1 MATWPAF
8 TPAKTCIIPN
18 HFINNQTC
26 LFFAFIPAK
35 KTRDLGYTRCEFH
48 LITRLWWPGEVLL
61 RVSRSLTIKQ
71 MATVSAV
78 AMVTICIF
86 IVIQLFHFVQ
96 QRRIDYAQQ
105 MENVAH
111 TVRQPLSEAVLKAD
125 IPQAERILNTLK
137 PAGILSRA
145 DVVLPNAF
153 QALHADFAPE
163 KPVPRWVARLFELP
177 VQITLPLYSVERSGL
192 PKPIAYLVLQAD
204 SSRVYQFLLS
214 TLSTMIT
221 TYLLLALIL
230 SIAISWCINR
240 LIVHPLR
247 DLSRDLQ
254 ELPPQAILT
263 HKMKLPNNHRDD
275 EIGMLIRSYN
285 RNQQVLESI
294 HDEMSRMTTHFAVT
308 DLPNR
313 ALFLALLEQHISHR
327 HNRQAWG
334 LMVIRIETLQE
345 ANGVLS
351 DEQRDTLMLTLVEKI
366 RSTVD
371 DHSLLAQTG
380 PSDFALLMKRAHNPF
395 RAMRLARNL
404 MIRINQPVNLQQL
417 QLRPNASIGL
427 ALHEE
432 SSISAS
438 EQLDRATSAMM
449 SARHQGKN
457 QILFFDPALTERAQ
471 KRLTQEH
478 DILQGLQDEQFA
490 LYLQPQINMETGELA
505 GAEALLRMRM
515 PDGSYGLSE
524 EFIASA
530 EEIGV
535 ISAIGRWVFEEACRI
550 LAAWQKQGINIP
562 LSVNISAVQ
571 LRDASMVSHLQGLLE
586 RHRIAPGNFVL
597 EITETAQIG
606 DAEQAIALLR
616 LLQQTGV
623 AVALDDF
630 GMGYSNLN
638 YLHQFKALP
647 VNKLKMDRSFVA
659 ALPDDDTM
667 VRIVAAIADIIHL
680 DVIAEGVETAEQR
693 DWLLARGIT
702 IGQGYLYA
710 EALPLHVFNQRW
722 LASPQLPV

>member
-1 MATWPAF
+1 M
-8 TPAKTCIIPN
+8 
-18 HFINNQTC
+18 
-26 LFFAFIPAK
+26 
-35 KTRDLGYTRCEFH
+35 
-48 LITRLWWPGEVLL
+48 

-71 MATVSAV
+71 MAAVSAV
-78 AMVTICIF
+78 ALITISVF

-96 QRRIDYAQQ
+96 QRRMDYAQQ
-105 MENVAH
+105 MENIAH

-125 IPQAERILNTLK
+125 IPQAETLLQTLK

-153 QALHADFAPE
+153 QALRADFETE
-163 KPVPRWVARLFELP
+163 KPVPRLVARLFELP
-177 VQITLPLYSVERSGL
+177 VQITLPLYSVERKGL
-192 PKPIAYLVLQAD
+192 PKPLAYLVLQAD
-204 SSRVYQFLLS
+204 SWRVYQFILS
-214 TLSTMIT
+214 TLSTMIM

-247 DLSRDLQ
+247 DISRELQ
-254 ELPPQAILT
+254 ELPPQAILA
-263 HKMKLPNNHRDD
+263 HKLTLPPGHRDD

-285 RNQQVLESI
+285 RNQQVLESV
-294 HDEMSRMTTHFAVT
+294 HDEMSRLTTHYVVT

-313 ALFLALLEQHISHR
+313 TLFLALLEQYSSHHHR
-327 HNRQAWG
+327 NKNFG
-334 LMVIRIETLQE
+334 VMVIRIETLQE

-351 DEQRDTLMLTLVEKI
+351 NEQRDTLMLTLVEKI
-366 RSTVD
+366 RSAID
-371 DHSLLAQTG
+371 DHTLLAQLG
-380 PSDFALLMKRAHNPF
+380 PSDFALLLKRAHNPF
-395 RAMRLARNL
+395 RAIRLARNL
-404 MIRINQPVNLQQL
+404 MIRLNQSVNLHQL
-417 QLRPNASIGL
+417 QLRPNASIGI
-427 ALHEE
+427 ALRDGIVIPPNELLE
-432 SSISAS
+432 
-438 EQLDRATSAMM
+438 RAISAMM

-478 DILQGLQDEQFA
+478 DILQGLQDEKFT
-490 LYLQPQINMETGELA
+490 LFLQPQINMKTGALV
-505 GAEALLRMRM
+505 GAEALLRMRQ

-524 EFIASA
+524 EFITSA

-550 LAAWQKQGINIP
+550 LAGWQKRGITLS

-571 LRDASMVSHLQGLLE
+571 LRDANMVSHLQGLLD
-586 RHRIAPGNFVL
+586 RHRIAPGSFVL
-597 EITETAQIG
+597 ELTETTRIG
-606 DAEQAIALLR
+606 DAEQAVSLLR
-616 LLQQTGV
+616 ALQQVGV

-638 YLHQFKALP
+638 ALHQLKALP

-667 VRIVAAIADIIHL
+667 VRIVAAIAEIIDL
-680 DVIAEGVETAEQR
+680 DVIAEGVETEEQR
-693 DWLLARGIT
+693 DWLLARGIQ

-710 EALPLHVFNQRW
+710 EALPLSLFGARW
-722 LASPQLPV
+722 LNDS

>member
-1 MATWPAF
+1 
-8 TPAKTCIIPN
+8 
-18 HFINNQTC
+18 
-26 LFFAFIPAK
+26 
-35 KTRDLGYTRCEFH
+35 
-48 LITRLWWPGEVLL
+48 
-61 RVSRSLTIKQ
+61 

-78 AMVTICIF
+78 AMVTISIF

-105 MENVAH
+105 MENIAH
-111 TVRQPLSEAVLKAD
+111 TVRQPLSEAVLKGD
-125 IPQAERILNTLK
+125 IPQAEHILNTLK

-153 QALHADFAPE
+153 QALHADFVPD
-163 KPVPRWVARLFELP
+163 KPVPLFVARLFELP
-177 VQITLPLYSVERSGL
+177 VQITLPLYSVERTGL

-230 SIAISWCINR
+230 SVAISWCINR

-247 DLSRDLQ
+247 NLSRDLQ

-263 HKMKLPNNHRDD
+263 HKLDLPQNHRDD

-313 ALFLALLEQHISHR
+313 ALFLALLDQHISHR
-327 HNRQAWG
+327 HRRQPWG

-371 DHSLLAQTG
+371 DHTLLAQTG

-404 MIRINQPVNLQQL
+404 MIRINQPVNLHQL

-427 ALHEE
+427 ALHDDDLV
-432 SSISAS
+432 SAS

-478 DILQGLQDEQFA
+478 DILQGLQDDQFA

-550 LAAWQKQGINIP
+550 LAGWQKQGINIP

-571 LRDASMVSHLQGLLE
+571 LRDASMVTHLQGLLE

-606 DAEQAIALLR
+606 DAEQAIQLLR
-616 LLQQTGV
+616 SLQQTGV

-680 DVIAEGVETAEQR
+680 DVIAEGVETEEQR

-702 IGQGYLYA
+702 IAQGYLYA
-710 EALPLHVFNQRW
+710 EALPLPVFNQRW
-722 LASPQLPV
+722 LSRWSHPE

>member
-1 MATWPAF
+1 M
-8 TPAKTCIIPN
+8 
-18 HFINNQTC
+18 
-26 LFFAFIPAK
+26 
-35 KTRDLGYTRCEFH
+35 
-48 LITRLWWPGEVLL
+48 L

-404 MIRINQPVNLQQL
+404 MIRINQPVNLHQL

-550 LAAWQKQGINIP
+550 LAGWQKQGINIP

-710 EALPLHVFNQRW
+710 EALPLHIFNQRW
-722 LASPQLPV
+722 LNSSQLLE

>member
-1 MATWPAF
+1 
-8 TPAKTCIIPN
+8 
-18 HFINNQTC
+18 
-26 LFFAFIPAK
+26 
-35 KTRDLGYTRCEFH
+35 
-48 LITRLWWPGEVLL
+48 LL

-78 AMVTICIF
+78 ALVTICIF

-96 QRRIDYAQQ
+96 QRRVDYAQQ

-163 KPVPRWVARLFELP
+163 KPVPRFVARLFELP

-230 SIAISWCINR
+230 SVAISWCINR

-247 DLSRDLQ
+247 NISRELQ
-254 ELPPQAILT
+254 ELPPPAILT
-263 HKMKLPNNHRDD
+263 HKLTLPHNHRDD

-294 HDEMSRMTTHFAVT
+294 HDEMSRLTTHFAVT

-313 ALFLALLEQHISHR
+313 ALFLALLDQHIRHR
-327 HNRQAWG
+327 HSQQPWG

-366 RSTVD
+366 RSTID
-371 DHSLLAQTG
+371 DHTLLAQTG

-404 MIRINQPVNLQQL
+404 MLRINQPVNLYQL

-427 ALHEE
+427 ALHDDNTV
-432 SSISAS
+432 SAG
-438 EQLDRATSAMM
+438 EQLARATSAMM

-478 DILQGLQDEQFA
+478 DILQGLQDGQFA
-490 LYLQPQINMETGELA
+490 LYLQPQINMATGELA

-535 ISAIGRWVFEEACRI
+535 ISALGRWVFEEACRI
-550 LAAWQKQGINIP
+550 IAGWQRHGINLP

-571 LRDASMVSHLQGLLE
+571 LRDASVVSHLQGLLE

-606 DAEQAIALLR
+606 DAEQAMALLR
-616 LLQQTGV
+616 SLQQTGV

-710 EALPLHVFNQRW
+710 EALPLSVFNQRW
-722 LASPQLPV
+722 LASSSPSE

>member
-1 MATWPAF
+1 M
-8 TPAKTCIIPN
+8 
-18 HFINNQTC
+18 
-26 LFFAFIPAK
+26 
-35 KTRDLGYTRCEFH
+35 
-48 LITRLWWPGEVLL
+48 L

-78 AMVTICIF
+78 AMVTISIF

-105 MENVAH
+105 MENIAH
-111 TVRQPLSEAVLKAD
+111 TVRQPLSEAVLKGD

-153 QALHADFAPE
+153 QALHADFVPE
-163 KPVPRWVARLFELP
+163 KPVPRFVARLFELP
-177 VQITLPLYSVERSGL
+177 VQITLPLYSVERTGL

-230 SIAISWCINR
+230 SVAISWCINR

-247 DLSRDLQ
+247 NLSRDLQ

-263 HKMKLPNNHRDD
+263 HKLDLPHNHRDD

-294 HDEMSRMTTHFAVT
+294 HDEMSRLTTHFAVT

-313 ALFLALLEQHISHR
+313 ALFLALLDQHASHR
-327 HNRQAWG
+327 HRRQPWG

-371 DHSLLAQTG
+371 DHTLLAQTG
-380 PSDFALLMKRAHNPF
+380 LSDFALLMKRAHNPF

-404 MIRINQPVNLQQL
+404 MIRINQPVNLHQL
-417 QLRPNASIGL
+417 QLRPNASIGM
-427 ALHEE
+427 ALYDD
-432 SSISAS
+432 SVVSAG

-478 DILQGLQDEQFA
+478 DILQGLQDDQFA

-606 DAEQAIALLR
+606 DAEQAISLLR
-616 LLQQTGV
+616 ALQQTGV

-680 DVIAEGVETAEQR
+680 DVIAEGVETEEQR

-722 LASPQLPV
+722 LTRSSHPE

>member
-1 MATWPAF
+1 M
-8 TPAKTCIIPN
+8 
-18 HFINNQTC
+18 
-26 LFFAFIPAK
+26 
-35 KTRDLGYTRCEFH
+35 
-48 LITRLWWPGEVLL
+48 L

-78 AMVTICIF
+78 AMVTISIF

-105 MENVAH
+105 MENIAH
-111 TVRQPLSEAVLKAD
+111 TVRQPLSEAVLKGD
-125 IPQAERILNTLK
+125 IPQAEHILNTLK

-153 QALHADFAPE
+153 QALHADFVPD
-163 KPVPRWVARLFELP
+163 KPVPLFVARLFELP
-177 VQITLPLYSVERSGL
+177 VQITLPLYSVERTGL

-230 SIAISWCINR
+230 SVAISWCINR

-247 DLSRDLQ
+247 NLSRDLQ

-263 HKMKLPNNHRDD
+263 HKLDLPQNHRDD

-313 ALFLALLEQHISHR
+313 ALFLALLDQHISHR
-327 HNRQAWG
+327 HRRQPWG

-371 DHSLLAQTG
+371 DHTLLAQTG

-404 MIRINQPVNLQQL
+404 MIRINQPVNLHQL

-427 ALHEE
+427 ALHDDDLV
-432 SSISAS
+432 SAG

-457 QILFFDPALTERAQ
+457 QVLFFDPALTERAQ

-478 DILQGLQDEQFA
+478 DILQGLQDDQFA

-550 LAAWQKQGINIP
+550 LAGWQKQGINIP

-571 LRDASMVSHLQGLLE
+571 LRDASMVTHLQGLLE

-606 DAEQAIALLR
+606 DAEQAIQLLR
-616 LLQQTGV
+616 SLQQTGV

-680 DVIAEGVETAEQR
+680 DVIAEGVETEEQR

-710 EALPLHVFNQRW
+710 EALPLPVFNQRW
-722 LASPQLPV
+722 LSRSSHPE

>member
-1 MATWPAF
+1 
-8 TPAKTCIIPN
+8 
-18 HFINNQTC
+18 
-26 LFFAFIPAK
+26 
-35 KTRDLGYTRCEFH
+35 
-48 LITRLWWPGEVLL
+48 L

-78 AMVTICIF
+78 AMVTISIF

-105 MENVAH
+105 MENIAH
-111 TVRQPLSEAVLKAD
+111 TVRQPLSEAVLKGD
-125 IPQAERILNTLK
+125 IPQAEHILNTLK

-153 QALHADFAPE
+153 QALHADFVPD
-163 KPVPRWVARLFELP
+163 KPVPRFVARLFELP

-230 SIAISWCINR
+230 SVAISWCINR

-247 DLSRDLQ
+247 NLSRDLQ

-263 HKMKLPNNHRDD
+263 HKLDLPQNHRDD

-313 ALFLALLEQHISHR
+313 ALFLALLDQHISHR
-327 HNRQAWG
+327 HRRQPWG

-371 DHSLLAQTG
+371 DHTLLAQTG

-427 ALHEE
+427 ALHDD
-432 SSISAS
+432 SSVSAS

-457 QILFFDPALTERAQ
+457 QVLFFDPALTERAQ

-478 DILQGLQDEQFA
+478 DILQGLQDDQFA

-550 LAAWQKQGINIP
+550 LAGWQKQGINIP

-571 LRDASMVSHLQGLLE
+571 LRDASMVTHLQGLLE

-606 DAEQAIALLR
+606 DAEQAIQLLR
-616 LLQQTGV
+616 SLQQTGV

-680 DVIAEGVETAEQR
+680 DVIAEGVETEEQR

-710 EALPLHVFNQRW
+710 EALPLPVFNQRW
-722 LASPQLPV
+722 LSRSSHPE

>member
-1 MATWPAF
+1 
-8 TPAKTCIIPN
+8 
-18 HFINNQTC
+18 
-26 LFFAFIPAK
+26 
-35 KTRDLGYTRCEFH
+35 
-48 LITRLWWPGEVLL
+48 
-61 RVSRSLTIKQ
+61 

-78 AMVTICIF
+78 AMVTISIF

-105 MENVAH
+105 MENIAH
-111 TVRQPLSEAVLKAD
+111 TVRQPLSEAVLKGD
-125 IPQAERILNTLK
+125 IPQAEHILNTLK

-153 QALHADFAPE
+153 QALHADFVPD
-163 KPVPRWVARLFELP
+163 KPVPRFVARLFELP

-230 SIAISWCINR
+230 SVAISWCINR

-247 DLSRDLQ
+247 NLSRDLQ

-263 HKMKLPNNHRDD
+263 HKLDLPQNHRDD

-313 ALFLALLEQHISHR
+313 ALFLALLDQHISHR
-327 HNRQAWG
+327 HRRQPWG

-371 DHSLLAQTG
+371 DHTLLAQTG

-427 ALHEE
+427 ALHDD
-432 SSISAS
+432 SSVSAS

-457 QILFFDPALTERAQ
+457 QVLFFDPALTERAQ

-478 DILQGLQDEQFA
+478 DILQGLQDDQFA

-550 LAAWQKQGINIP
+550 LAGWQKQGINIP

-571 LRDASMVSHLQGLLE
+571 LRDASMVTHLQGLLE

-606 DAEQAIALLR
+606 DAEQAIQLLR
-616 LLQQTGV
+616 SLQQTGV

-680 DVIAEGVETAEQR
+680 DVIAEGVETEEQR

-710 EALPLHVFNQRW
+710 EALPLPVFNQRW
-722 LASPQLPV
+722 LSRSSHPE

>member
-1 MATWPAF
+1 M
-8 TPAKTCIIPN
+8 
-18 HFINNQTC
+18 
-26 LFFAFIPAK
+26 
-35 KTRDLGYTRCEFH
+35 
-48 LITRLWWPGEVLL
+48 L

-111 TVRQPLSEAVLKAD
+111 TVRQPLSDAVLKAD

-247 DLSRDLQ
+247 DISRDLQ

-263 HKMKLPNNHRDD
+263 HKMTLPNNHRDD

-313 ALFLALLEQHISHR
+313 ALFLALLEQHMSHR
-327 HNRQAWG
+327 HTRQAWG

-432 SSISAS
+432 NSISAS

-550 LAAWQKQGINIP
+550 LAGWQKQGINIP

-616 LLQQTGV
+616 SLQQTGV

-710 EALPLHVFNQRW
+710 EALPLNVFNQRW
-722 LASPQLPV
+722 LKHSQLPE

>member
-1 MATWPAF
+1 M
-8 TPAKTCIIPN
+8 
-18 HFINNQTC
+18 
-26 LFFAFIPAK
+26 
-35 KTRDLGYTRCEFH
+35 
-48 LITRLWWPGEVLL
+48 

-313 ALFLALLEQHISHR
+313 ALFLALLEQHMSHR

-722 LASPQLPV
+722 LNSPQLPE

>member
-1 MATWPAF
+1 
-8 TPAKTCIIPN
+8 
-18 HFINNQTC
+18 
-26 LFFAFIPAK
+26 
-35 KTRDLGYTRCEFH
+35 
-48 LITRLWWPGEVLL
+48 
-61 RVSRSLTIKQ
+61 
-71 MATVSAV
+71 
-78 AMVTICIF
+78 
-86 IVIQLFHFVQ
+86 
-96 QRRIDYAQQ
+96 
-105 MENVAH
+105 
-111 TVRQPLSEAVLKAD
+111 
-125 IPQAERILNTLK
+125 
-137 PAGILSRA
+137 
-145 DVVLPNAF
+145 VVLPNAF

-550 LAAWQKQGINIP
+550 LAGWQKQGINIP

-693 DWLLARGIT
+693 DWLLARAIT

-722 LASPQLPV
+722 LNSSQLPE

>member
-1 MATWPAF
+1 M
-8 TPAKTCIIPN
+8 
-18 HFINNQTC
+18 
-26 LFFAFIPAK
+26 
-35 KTRDLGYTRCEFH
+35 
-48 LITRLWWPGEVLL
+48 

-550 LAAWQKQGINIP
+550 LAGWQKQGINIP

-722 LASPQLPV
+722 LNSSQLPE

>member
-1 MATWPAF
+1 
-8 TPAKTCIIPN
+8 
-18 HFINNQTC
+18 
-26 LFFAFIPAK
+26 
-35 KTRDLGYTRCEFH
+35 
-48 LITRLWWPGEVLL
+48 
-61 RVSRSLTIKQ
+61 

-550 LAAWQKQGINIP
+550 LAGWQKQGINIP

-722 LASPQLPV
+722 LNSSQLPE

>member
-1 MATWPAF
+1 M
-8 TPAKTCIIPN
+8 
-18 HFINNQTC
+18 
-26 LFFAFIPAK
+26 
-35 KTRDLGYTRCEFH
+35 
-48 LITRLWWPGEVLL
+48 L

-78 AMVTICIF
+78 AMVTISIF

-105 MENVAH
+105 MENIAH
-111 TVRQPLSEAVLKAD
+111 TVRQPLSEAVLKGD

-153 QALHADFAPE
+153 QALHADFVPE
-163 KPVPRWVARLFELP
+163 KPVPRFVARLFELP
-177 VQITLPLYSVERSGL
+177 VQITLPLYSVERTGL

-230 SIAISWCINR
+230 SVAISWCINR

-247 DLSRDLQ
+247 NLSRDLQ

-263 HKMKLPNNHRDD
+263 HKLDLPHNHRDD

-313 ALFLALLEQHISHR
+313 ALFLALLDQHASHR
-327 HNRQAWG
+327 HRRQPWG
-334 LMVIRIETLQE
+334 VMVIRIETLQE

-371 DHSLLAQTG
+371 DHTLLAQTG

-404 MIRINQPVNLQQL
+404 MIRINQPVNLHQL

-427 ALHEE
+427 ALYDD
-432 SSISAS
+432 SVVSAG

-478 DILQGLQDEQFA
+478 DILQGLQDDQFA
-490 LYLQPQINMETGELA
+490 LYLQPQINMATGELA

-606 DAEQAIALLR
+606 DAEQAISLLR
-616 LLQQTGV
+616 ALQQTGV

-667 VRIVAAIADIIHL
+667 VRIVSAIADIIHL
-680 DVIAEGVETAEQR
+680 DVIAEGVETEEQR

-710 EALPLHVFNQRW
+710 EALPLHIFNQRW
-722 LASPQLPV
+722 LAPSSHPE

>member
-1 MATWPAF
+1 M
-8 TPAKTCIIPN
+8 
-18 HFINNQTC
+18 
-26 LFFAFIPAK
+26 
-35 KTRDLGYTRCEFH
+35 
-48 LITRLWWPGEVLL
+48 

-111 TVRQPLSEAVLKAD
+111 TVRQPLSDAVLKAD

-230 SIAISWCINR
+230 SISISWCINR

-247 DLSRDLQ
+247 DISRDLQ

-263 HKMKLPNNHRDD
+263 HKMTLPHNHRDD

-313 ALFLALLEQHISHR
+313 ALFLALLEQHMSHQR
-327 HNRQAWG
+327 NRQAWG

-371 DHSLLAQTG
+371 DHVLLAQTG

-432 SSISAS
+432 NSISAS

-478 DILQGLQDEQFA
+478 DILQGLQEDQFS

-550 LAAWQKQGINIP
+550 LAGWQKQGINIP

-616 LLQQTGV
+616 SLQQTGV

-710 EALPLHVFNQRW
+710 EALPLNVFNQRW
-722 LASPQLPV
+722 LQTPQLPE

>member
-1 MATWPAF
+1 
-8 TPAKTCIIPN
+8 
-18 HFINNQTC
+18 
-26 LFFAFIPAK
+26 
-35 KTRDLGYTRCEFH
+35 
-48 LITRLWWPGEVLL
+48 LL

-78 AMVTICIF
+78 ALVTICIF

-96 QRRIDYAQQ
+96 QRRVDYAQQ

-163 KPVPRWVARLFELP
+163 KPVPRFVARLFELP

-230 SIAISWCINR
+230 SVAISWCINR

-247 DLSRDLQ
+247 NISRELQ
-254 ELPPQAILT
+254 ELPPPAILT
-263 HKMKLPNNHRDD
+263 HKLALPHNHRDD

-294 HDEMSRMTTHFAVT
+294 HDEMSRLTTHFAVT

-313 ALFLALLEQHISHR
+313 ALFLALLDQHIRHR
-327 HNRQAWG
+327 HSQQPWG

-366 RSTVD
+366 RSTID
-371 DHSLLAQTG
+371 DHTLLAQTG

-404 MIRINQPVNLQQL
+404 MLRINQPVNLYQL

-427 ALHEE
+427 ALHDDNTV
-432 SSISAS
+432 SAG
-438 EQLDRATSAMM
+438 EQLARATSAMM

-478 DILQGLQDEQFA
+478 DILQGLQDGQFA
-490 LYLQPQINMETGELA
+490 LYLQPQINMATGELA

-535 ISAIGRWVFEEACRI
+535 ISALGRWVFEEACRI
-550 LAAWQKQGINIP
+550 IAGWQRHGINLP

-571 LRDASMVSHLQGLLE
+571 LRDASVVSHLQGLLE

-606 DAEQAIALLR
+606 DAEQAMALLR
-616 LLQQTGV
+616 SLQQTGV

-710 EALPLHVFNQRW
+710 EALPLSVFNQRW
-722 LASPQLPV
+722 LASSSPSE

>member
-1 MATWPAF
+1 M
-8 TPAKTCIIPN
+8 
-18 HFINNQTC
+18 
-26 LFFAFIPAK
+26 
-35 KTRDLGYTRCEFH
+35 
-48 LITRLWWPGEVLL
+48 

-78 AMVTICIF
+78 ALVTICIF

-96 QRRIDYAQQ
+96 QRRVDYAQQ

-163 KPVPRWVARLFELP
+163 KPVPRFVARLFELP

-230 SIAISWCINR
+230 SVAISWCINR

-247 DLSRDLQ
+247 NISRELQ
-254 ELPPQAILT
+254 ELPPPAILT
-263 HKMKLPNNHRDD
+263 HKLALPHNHRDD

-294 HDEMSRMTTHFAVT
+294 HDEMSRLTTHFAVT

-313 ALFLALLEQHISHR
+313 ALFLALLDQHIRHR
-327 HNRQAWG
+327 HSQQPWG

-366 RSTVD
+366 RSTIDV
-371 DHSLLAQTG
+371 HTLLAQTG

-404 MIRINQPVNLQQL
+404 MLRINQPVNLYQL

-427 ALHEE
+427 ALHDDNTV
-432 SSISAS
+432 SAG
-438 EQLDRATSAMM
+438 EQLARATSAMM

-478 DILQGLQDEQFA
+478 DILQGLQDGQFA
-490 LYLQPQINMETGELA
+490 LYLQPQINMATGELA

-535 ISAIGRWVFEEACRI
+535 ISALGRWVFEEACRI
-550 LAAWQKQGINIP
+550 IAGWQRHGINLP

-571 LRDASMVSHLQGLLE
+571 LRDASVVSHLQGLLE

-606 DAEQAIALLR
+606 DAEQAMALLR
-616 LLQQTGV
+616 SLQQTGV

-710 EALPLHVFNQRW
+710 EALPLSVFNQRW
-722 LASPQLPV
+722 LASSSPSE

>member
-1 MATWPAF
+1 M
-8 TPAKTCIIPN
+8 
-18 HFINNQTC
+18 
-26 LFFAFIPAK
+26 
-35 KTRDLGYTRCEFH
+35 
-48 LITRLWWPGEVLL
+48 L

-71 MATVSAV
+71 MATVSTV
-78 AMVTICIF
+78 ALVTICIF

-153 QALHADFAPE
+153 QTLHADFEVE
-163 KPVPRWVARLFELP
+163 KPIPRLVARLFELP
-177 VQITLPLYSVERSGL
+177 VQITLPLYSVERTGL

-204 SSRVYQFLLS
+204 SSRVYQFILS
-214 TLSTMIT
+214 TLATMIT

-230 SIAISWCINR
+230 SVSISWCINR
-240 LIVHPLR
+240 LVVHPLR
-247 DLSRDLQ
+247 NISRDLQ
-254 ELPPQAILT
+254 ELPPQSILT
-263 HKMKLPNNHRDD
+263 HKLTLPNNHRDD

-294 HDEMSRMTTHFAVT
+294 HDEMSRLTTHFAVT

-313 ALFLALLEQHISHR
+313 ALFLALLDQHLSHPHR
-327 HNRQAWG
+327 HNPWG
-334 LMVIRIETLQE
+334 VMVIRIETLQD

-351 DEQRDTLMLTLVEKI
+351 DDQRDTLMLTLVEKI
-366 RSTVD
+366 RSTID
-371 DHSLLAQTG
+371 DHTLLAQTG

-395 RAMRLARNL
+395 RSMRLARNL
-404 MIRINQPVNLQQL
+404 MLRINQPVNLQQL

-427 ALHEE
+427 ALHDD
-432 SSISAS
+432 SPISAS

-478 DILQGLQDEQFA
+478 DILQGLQDEEFA
-490 LYLQPQINMETGELA
+490 LYLQPQINMATGELA
-505 GAEALLRMRM
+505 GAEALLRMRQ
-515 PDGSYGLSE
+515 PDGSWGLSE

-535 ISAIGRWVFEEACRI
+535 IASIGRWVFEESCRI
-550 LAAWQKQGINIP
+550 IAAWQKQGINIP

-571 LRDASMVSHLQGLLE
+571 LRDPSVVSHLQGLLA
-586 RHRIAPGNFVL
+586 RHRITPGNFVL

-606 DAEQAIALLR
+606 DAEQAMALLR
-616 LLQQTGV
+616 MLQQTGV

-659 ALPDDDTM
+659 VLPDDDTM

-722 LASPQLPV
+722 LDKLSPAE

>member
-1 MATWPAF
+1 MRV
-8 TPAKTCIIPN
+8 KTCIIPN

-550 LAAWQKQGINIP
+550 LAGWQKQGINIP

-722 LASPQLPV
+722 LNSSQLPE

>member
-1 MATWPAF
+1 M
-8 TPAKTCIIPN
+8 
-18 HFINNQTC
+18 
-26 LFFAFIPAK
+26 
-35 KTRDLGYTRCEFH
+35 
-48 LITRLWWPGEVLL
+48 L

-247 DLSRDLQ
+247 DISRDLQ

-550 LAAWQKQGINIP
+550 LAGWQKQGINIP

-722 LASPQLPV
+722 LNSSQLPE

>member
-1 MATWPAF
+1 M
-8 TPAKTCIIPN
+8 
-18 HFINNQTC
+18 
-26 LFFAFIPAK
+26 
-35 KTRDLGYTRCEFH
+35 
-48 LITRLWWPGEVLL
+48 

-550 LAAWQKQGINIP
+550 LAGWQKQGINIP

-710 EALPLHVFNQRW
+710 EALPLHIFNQRW
-722 LASPQLPV
+722 LNSSQLPE

>member
-1 MATWPAF
+1 M
-8 TPAKTCIIPN
+8 
-18 HFINNQTC
+18 
-26 LFFAFIPAK
+26 
-35 KTRDLGYTRCEFH
+35 
-48 LITRLWWPGEVLL
+48 L

-78 AMVTICIF
+78 AMVTISIF

-105 MENVAH
+105 MENIAH
-111 TVRQPLSEAVLKAD
+111 TVRQPLSEAVLKGD

-153 QALHADFAPE
+153 QALHADFVPE
-163 KPVPRWVARLFELP
+163 KPVPRFVARLFELP
-177 VQITLPLYSVERSGL
+177 VQITLPLYSVERTGL

-230 SIAISWCINR
+230 SVAISWCINR

-247 DLSRDLQ
+247 NLSRDLQ

-263 HKMKLPNNHRDD
+263 HKLDLPHNHRDD

-313 ALFLALLEQHISHR
+313 ALFLALLDQHASHR
-327 HNRQAWG
+327 HRRQPWG

-371 DHSLLAQTG
+371 DHTLLAQTG

-404 MIRINQPVNLQQL
+404 MIRINQPVNLHQL

-427 ALHEE
+427 ALHDD
-432 SSISAS
+432 SVVSAG

-478 DILQGLQDEQFA
+478 DILQGLQDGQFA
-490 LYLQPQINMETGELA
+490 LYLQPQINMATGELA

-606 DAEQAIALLR
+606 DAEQAISLLR
-616 LLQQTGV
+616 ALQQTGV

-667 VRIVAAIADIIHL
+667 VRIVSAIADIIHL
-680 DVIAEGVETAEQR
+680 DVIAEGVETEEQR

-710 EALPLHVFNQRW
+710 EALPLHIFNQRW
-722 LASPQLPV
+722 LAPSSHPE

>member
-1 MATWPAF
+1 M
-8 TPAKTCIIPN
+8 
-18 HFINNQTC
+18 
-26 LFFAFIPAK
+26 
-35 KTRDLGYTRCEFH
+35 
-48 LITRLWWPGEVLL
+48 L

-78 AMVTICIF
+78 ALVTICIF

-96 QRRIDYAQQ
+96 QRRVDYAQQ

-163 KPVPRWVARLFELP
+163 KPVPRFVARLFELP

-230 SIAISWCINR
+230 SVAISWCINR

-247 DLSRDLQ
+247 NISRELQ
-254 ELPPQAILT
+254 ELPPPAILT
-263 HKMKLPNNHRDD
+263 HKLTLPHNHRDD

-294 HDEMSRMTTHFAVT
+294 HDEMSRLTTHFAVT

-313 ALFLALLEQHISHR
+313 ALFLALLDQHIRHR
-327 HNRQAWG
+327 HSQQPWG

-366 RSTVD
+366 RSTID
-371 DHSLLAQTG
+371 DHTLLAQTG

-404 MIRINQPVNLQQL
+404 MLRINQPVNLYQL

-427 ALHEE
+427 ALHDDNTV
-432 SSISAS
+432 SAG
-438 EQLDRATSAMM
+438 EQLARATSAMM

-478 DILQGLQDEQFA
+478 DILQGLQDGQFA
-490 LYLQPQINMETGELA
+490 LYLQPQINMATGELA

-535 ISAIGRWVFEEACRI
+535 ISALGRWVFEEACRI
-550 LAAWQKQGINIP
+550 IAGWQRHGINLP

-571 LRDASMVSHLQGLLE
+571 LRDASVVSHLQGLLE

-606 DAEQAIALLR
+606 DAEQAMALLR
-616 LLQQTGV
+616 SLQQTGV

-710 EALPLHVFNQRW
+710 EALPLSVFNQRW
-722 LASPQLPV
+722 LASSSPSE

>member
-1 MATWPAF
+1 M
-8 TPAKTCIIPN
+8 
-18 HFINNQTC
+18 
-26 LFFAFIPAK
+26 
-35 KTRDLGYTRCEFH
+35 
-48 LITRLWWPGEVLL
+48 L

-247 DLSRDLQ
+247 DISRDLQ

-263 HKMKLPNNHRDD
+263 HKMKLPHNHRDD

-313 ALFLALLEQHISHR
+313 ALFLALLEQHMSHR

-550 LAAWQKQGINIP
+550 LAGWQKQGINIP

-722 LASPQLPV
+722 LNSLQLPE

>member
-1 MATWPAF
+1 
-8 TPAKTCIIPN
+8 
-18 HFINNQTC
+18 
-26 LFFAFIPAK
+26 
-35 KTRDLGYTRCEFH
+35 
-48 LITRLWWPGEVLL
+48 
-61 RVSRSLTIKQ
+61 
-71 MATVSAV
+71 MATVSIV
-78 AMVTICIF
+78 ALITISIF

-105 MENVAH
+105 MESIAH

-125 IPQAERILNTLK
+125 IPQAERILHTLK

-153 QALHADFAPE
+153 QALHADFEPE
-163 KPVPRWVARLFELP
+163 KPVPRLIARLFELP
-177 VQITLPLYSVERSGL
+177 VQITLPLYSIENTGS
-192 PKPIAYLVLQAD
+192 PKPLAYLVLQAN
-204 SSRVYQFLLS
+204 STRVYQFILS
-214 TLSTMIT
+214 TFSTMIT

-230 SIAISWCINR
+230 SVAISWCINR

-247 DLSRDLQ
+247 NISRELQ
-254 ELPPQAILT
+254 ELPPQSILT
-263 HKMKLPNNHRDD
+263 HKLTLPQGHRDD

-285 RNQQVLESI
+285 RNQQVLESV
-294 HDEMSRMTTHFAVT
+294 HDEMSRLTTHFDVT

-313 ALFLALLEQHISHR
+313 ALFLALLDQYMRSR
-327 HNRQAWG
+327 SKPFG
-334 LMVIRIETLQE
+334 LMVIRVETLQE

-366 RSTVD
+366 RSTLD
-371 DHSLLAQTG
+371 DHTLLAQTG
-380 PSDFALLMKRAHNPF
+380 ASDFVLLMKRASNPF

-404 MIRINQPVNLQQL
+404 MIRLNQPVNLHQL
-417 QLRPNASIGL
+417 QLRPNSSIGL
-427 ALHEE
+427 ALRDDEPL
-432 SSISAS
+432 SAN
-438 EQLDRATSAMM
+438 ELLDRATSAMM

-457 QILFFDPALTERAQ
+457 QVLFFDAALNERAQ

-490 LYLQPQINMETGELA
+490 LYLQPQIDMQTGELV
-505 GAEALLRMRM
+505 GAEALLRMRQ

-550 LAAWQKQGINIP
+550 LAAWQKQGVMIP
-562 LSVNISAVQ
+562 LSVNVSAVQ
-571 LRDASMVSHLQGLLE
+571 LRDASMVTHLQALLE
-586 RHRIAPGNFVL
+586 RHRIAPGTFVL
-597 EITETAQIG
+597 EMTETAQIG
-606 DAEQAIALLR
+606 DAEQAISLLR
-616 LLQQTGV
+616 MLQQTGV

-647 VNKLKMDRSFVA
+647 VNKLKMDRSFVS

-667 VRIVAAIADIIHL
+667 VRIVAAIADIIDL
-680 DVIAEGVETAEQR
+680 DVIAEGVETHEQR
-693 DWLLARGIT
+693 DWLLARGIR
-702 IGQGYLYA
+702 IGQGYLYS
-710 EALPLHVFNQRW
+710 EALVLTRFNQQW
-722 LASPQLPV
+722 IAKPSPTK

>member
-1 MATWPAF
+1 
-8 TPAKTCIIPN
+8 
-18 HFINNQTC
+18 
-26 LFFAFIPAK
+26 
-35 KTRDLGYTRCEFH
+35 
-48 LITRLWWPGEVLL
+48 
-61 RVSRSLTIKQ
+61 

-78 AMVTICIF
+78 AMVTISIF

-105 MENVAH
+105 MENIAH
-111 TVRQPLSEAVLKAD
+111 TVRQPLSEAVLKGD
-125 IPQAERILNTLK
+125 IPQAEHILNTLK

-153 QALHADFAPE
+153 QALHADFVPD
-163 KPVPRWVARLFELP
+163 KPVPLFVARLFELP
-177 VQITLPLYSVERSGL
+177 VQITLPLYSVERTGL

-230 SIAISWCINR
+230 SVAVSWCINR

-247 DLSRDLQ
+247 NLSRDLL

-263 HKMKLPNNHRDD
+263 HKLDLPHNHRDD

-313 ALFLALLEQHISHR
+313 ALFLALLDQHISHR
-327 HNRQAWG
+327 HSHQSWG

-371 DHSLLAQTG
+371 DHTLLAQMGT
-380 PSDFALLMKRAHNPF
+380 SDFALLMKRAHNPF

-404 MIRINQPVNLQQL
+404 MIRINQPVNLHQL

-427 ALHEE
+427 ALHDD
-432 SSISAS
+432 SLVSAS

-457 QILFFDPALTERAQ
+457 QVLFFDPALTERAQ

-478 DILQGLQDEQFA
+478 DILQGLQDDQFA

-550 LAAWQKQGINIP
+550 LAGWQKQGINIP

-571 LRDASMVSHLQGLLE
+571 LRDASMVTHLQGLLE

-606 DAEQAIALLR
+606 DAEQAIQLLR
-616 LLQQTGV
+616 SLQQTGV

-680 DVIAEGVETAEQR
+680 DVIAEGVETEEQR

-710 EALPLHVFNQRW
+710 EALPLPIFNQRW
-722 LASPQLPV
+722 LSRWSHPE

>member
-1 MATWPAF
+1 M
-8 TPAKTCIIPN
+8 
-18 HFINNQTC
+18 
-26 LFFAFIPAK
+26 
-35 KTRDLGYTRCEFH
+35 
-48 LITRLWWPGEVLL
+48 L

-78 AMVTICIF
+78 ALVTICIF

-96 QRRIDYAQQ
+96 QRRVDYAQQ

-163 KPVPRWVARLFELP
+163 KPVPRFVARLFELP

-230 SIAISWCINR
+230 SVAISWCINR

-247 DLSRDLQ
+247 NISRELQ
-254 ELPPQAILT
+254 ELPPPAILT
-263 HKMKLPNNHRDD
+263 HKLALPHNHRDD

-294 HDEMSRMTTHFAVT
+294 HDEMSRLTTHFAVT

-313 ALFLALLEQHISHR
+313 ALFLALLDQHIRHR
-327 HNRQAWG
+327 HSQQPWG

-366 RSTVD
+366 RSTID
-371 DHSLLAQTG
+371 DHTLLAQTG

-404 MIRINQPVNLQQL
+404 MLRINQPVNLYQL

-427 ALHEE
+427 ALRDDNTV
-432 SSISAS
+432 SAG
-438 EQLDRATSAMM
+438 EQLARATSAMM

-478 DILQGLQDEQFA
+478 DILQGLQDGQFA
-490 LYLQPQINMETGELA
+490 LYLQPQINMATGELA

-535 ISAIGRWVFEEACRI
+535 ISALGRWVFEEACRI
-550 LAAWQKQGINIP
+550 IAGWQRHGINLP

-571 LRDASMVSHLQGLLE
+571 LRDASVVSHLQGLLE

-606 DAEQAIALLR
+606 DAEQAMALLR
-616 LLQQTGV
+616 SLQQTGV

-710 EALPLHVFNQRW
+710 EALPLSVFNQRW
-722 LASPQLPV
+722 LASSSPSE

>member
-1 MATWPAF
+1 M
-8 TPAKTCIIPN
+8 
-18 HFINNQTC
+18 
-26 LFFAFIPAK
+26 
-35 KTRDLGYTRCEFH
+35 
-48 LITRLWWPGEVLL
+48 L

-78 AMVTICIF
+78 ALVTICIF
-86 IVIQLFHFVQ
+86 IVVQLFHFVQ
-96 QRRIDYAQQ
+96 QRRVDYAQQ

-163 KPVPRWVARLFELP
+163 KPVPRFVARLFELP

-230 SIAISWCINR
+230 SVAISWCINR

-247 DLSRDLQ
+247 NISRELQ
-254 ELPPQAILT
+254 ELPPPAILT
-263 HKMKLPNNHRDD
+263 HKLALPHNHRDD

-294 HDEMSRMTTHFAVT
+294 HDEMSRLTTHFAVT

-313 ALFLALLEQHISHR
+313 ALFLALLDQHIRHR
-327 HNRQAWG
+327 HSQQPWG

-366 RSTVD
+366 RSTID
-371 DHSLLAQTG
+371 DHTLLAQTG

-404 MIRINQPVNLQQL
+404 MLRINQPVNLYQL

-427 ALHEE
+427 ALHDDNTV
-432 SSISAS
+432 SAG
-438 EQLDRATSAMM
+438 EQLARATSAMM

-478 DILQGLQDEQFA
+478 DILQGLQDGQFA
-490 LYLQPQINMETGELA
+490 LYLQPQINMATGELA

-535 ISAIGRWVFEEACRI
+535 ISALGRWVFEEACRI
-550 LAAWQKQGINIP
+550 IAGWQRHGINLP

-571 LRDASMVSHLQGLLE
+571 LRDASVVSHLQGLLE

-606 DAEQAIALLR
+606 DAEQAMALLR
-616 LLQQTGV
+616 SLQQTGV

-710 EALPLHVFNQRW
+710 EALPLSVFNQRW
-722 LASPQLPV
+722 LASSSPSE